1 MHLLLLPALVTS
13 ISTASPAQR
22 SGPTAVKGSSLGKY
36 AKPGAPVDIRYTT
49 QNVEAGE
56 SSEVNITLMTSVT
69 FGSMHVKIRTD
80 KDLTFVKPVKSNM
93 TFKLDENSSAYPL
106 QLFMTAEKEGVYYI
120 KLLVHIEGQGSRAFA
135 VPVYI
140 GEGRV
145 KKAKA
150 SVQKTASGEN
160 ISVSKAVK
168 SRE

>member
-1 MHLLLLPALVTS
+1 MNLLIVPVLLTV
-13 ISTASPAQR
+13 ISVLSSLQASE
-22 SGPTAVKGSSLGKY
+22 PTVIKGSSTGKY

-56 SSEVNITLMTSVT
+56 SSEVNITLITSVT
-69 FGSMHVKIRTD
+69 FGSMHVNIRTD
-80 KDLTFVKPVKSNM
+80 KDLTFIKPVESNM
-93 TFKLDENSSAYPL
+93 TFKLDENNSVYPL
-106 QLFMTAEKEGVYYI
+106 QLFMTAQKDGVYYI
-120 KLLVHIEGQGSRAFA
+120 KLLVHIDKQGSRAFA

-145 KKAKA
+145 KKAKT

-160 ISVSKAVK
+160 ISVSKAVE